1 MNGQSLC
8 GIYPTEGADN
18 NTATESIGWLD
29 SPHALDDTVK
39 RLAEVK
45 AIGID
50 AGL

>member
-1 MNGQSLC
+1 MVSSHAT
-8 GIYPTEGADN
+8 YPLTDADN
-18 NTATESIGWLD
+18 HAATESIGWLD

-45 AIGID
+45 AVGID

>member
-1 MNGQSLC
+1 MVSSHAT
-8 GIYPTEGADN
+8 YPLTDADSHA
-18 NTATESIGWLD
+18 ATESIGWLD

-45 AIGID
+45 AVGID